1 MLDPLEQSSRY
12 RLLRRL
18 AVGGMGEVLLAQFV
32 GDTNLRITPGLVV
45 VKRTL
50 LGHPNQHHQDALLR
64 EEGRIALRL
73 AHANIVETFA
83 LEDVGG
89 LPILSME
96 YLPGRSVAQVLG
108 AAKRN
113 QQLLP
118 TAVVLAIVRA
128 AACGLHFAHTMR
140 DGNKPLNIVHRD
152 VSPANIFVEFDG
164 RVKVIDFGV
173 AKAEDSEIRTSTGIL
188 KGKIG
193 YMSPEQAT
201 GEKLDARS
209 DLWSLGVLLWE
220 SLLADRLFHGK
231 NPSATLFQIT
241 HRDIMPPSQ
250 LRPDVSAEL
259 DAICVKLLDRDRKK
273 RFQSAADL
281 VRAIDA
287 LPEVSRLPA
296 GVAGVDLGRFLAE
309 RFPEEAQQARGESLA
324 QPLARLLRQEPI
336 PSGVVDERARFD
348 ADKRNA
354 ESASQRDR
362 TQLIAIQ
369 TILDDKPHM
378 PSNPSQPP
386 DAKTGLSSSIFSS
399 IPVASSLLD
408 QPTSDAM
415 DVGFPAI
422 APAASA
428 KASSNQPRAFF
439 VDEPTK
445 SPYLPRSMR
454 TDYVPPA
461 DGDLGDMMGDTD
473 IGQLPVVSDLDGP
486 TEFFQNLR
494 PQHLLPAVSAEESM
508 IEGKVPAKVQA
519 HTDGQKNIQREG
531 KNLEVAVTDDNPT
544 KTGLTPPHRMGN
556 ASVSVQRSF
565 ASFASIPAADAY
577 DTAMGAP
584 VGVTNTAAR
593 RQEIL
598 DALASLPAA
607 EALTPT
613 PRERP
618 EPAVRSGSGQD
629 FSSLQAYMPDLSQ
642 DPLQESVTLSSAVL
656 PAMMLAE
663 HSAAISNGSLDHLP
677 TELPLAAPTDD
688 DERLLVRTP
697 PPSALGAWED
707 SPRSSLPQNQ
717 PSNAIADDET
727 SLPSAVMRIPSST
740 TPPVE
745 IPLAETSFL
754 PPVEPTLR
762 VVEHADFIA
771 HQENIDDN
779 QGIQLWMVAAGAFGI
794 VAVALGLA
802 FSWFAEQRLAEN
814 PLNVFAYRD
823 TDGADIIVV
832 RTEDSPPN
840 IDDLRMIDNA
850 APTFFLAA
858 SDAEPT
864 PIDAHL
870 LQQTLEANGMAERSR
885 LPRQERAWLA
895 LALPFCLVAM
905 GAFCLVWVCTALL
918 RPVVRR
924 RARWVLLSCLFAVC
938 VAAGEWGFWA
948 WPGRARL
955 FEGNPPRLPAPT
967 LFQHPSAHE

>member
-108 AAKRN
+108 AAKRT

-118 TAVVLAIVRA
+118 IAVVAAIVRA

-241 HRDIMPPSQ
+241 HRDITPPSQ
-250 LRPDVSAEL
+250 LRPDISAEL
-259 DAICVKLLDRDRKK
+259 DAICVRLLDRDRKK

-309 RFPEEAQQARGESLA
+309 RFPEEAQQARSESLA

-336 PSGVVDERARFD
+336 PSGIVDERARFD

-369 TILDDKPHM
+369 TILDDKPPM
-378 PSNPSQPP
+378 PSHPSQPP
-386 DAKTGLSSSIFSS
+386 EAKTGLSPSIFSS

-439 VDEPTK
+439 ADEPTK

-494 PQHLLPAVSAEESM
+494 PHHPLPAVSVEES
-508 IEGKVPAKVQA
+508 ILDGKLADKHQKINA
-519 HTDGQKNIQREG
+519 SLDGE
-531 KNLEVAVTDDNPT
+531 NLEVAVADDNPT
-544 KTGLTPPHRMGN
+544 KTGLTPPHQAGN
-556 ASVSVQRSF
+556 ALGNSSVRSSIAAQRSF

-584 VGVTNTAAR
+584 IGVTNTAAR

-618 EPAVRSGSGQD
+618 DPAMHSGSVQD
-629 FSSLQAYMPDLSQ
+629 FSSLQAHMPDISQ
-642 DPLQESVTLSSAVL
+642 DPLQESITLSSAVL
-656 PAMMLAE
+656 PALMLADQP
-663 HSAAISNGSLDHLP
+663 AMRIDASLDNLL
-677 TELPLAAPTDD
+677 TELPLSSPTEDD
-688 DERLLVRTP
+688 NPANPLNPANP
-697 PPSALGAWED
+697 PNPQQAHSPTTSTLMRNALSAEE
-707 SPRSSLPQNQ
+707 P
-717 PSNAIADDET
+717 
-727 SLPSAVMRIPSST
+727 SLPSVATGISPT
-740 TPPVE
+740 
-745 IPLAETSFL
+745 IL

-762 VVEHADFIA
+762 VVDHADFIA

-779 QGIQLWMVAAGAFGI
+779 QGIRLWMVAAGTFGI
-794 VAVALGLA
+794 VAVVLGLA

-814 PLNVFAYRD
+814 PLNIFAYRD
-823 TDGADIIVV
+823 VNGADIIVV
-832 RTEDSPPN
+832 RTEDSPPD

-850 APTFFLAA
+850 APTFFLEA
-858 SDAEPT
+858 SDMEPT
-864 PIDAHL
+864 PIDAQL
-870 LQQTLEANGMAERSR
+870 LQQTLEANGMAARSR

-905 GAFCLVWVCTALL
+905 GALCLLWVLTALL
-918 RPVVRR
+918 PLVVRA
-924 RARWVLLSCLFAVC
+924 RARWLTLLCLLVIC
-938 VAAGEWGFWA
+938 VAAAEWGFWA

-955 FEGNPPRLPAPT
+955 FEGNPPRLSAPT